1 MCACFCILTVIV
13 NVAFFNNSTLISPVY
28 MPGSVSAR
36 FAGCFLVTRFVYLH
50 AAKWLLAVLVNT
62 SGWHLEPGNQAMG
75 KLGGS
80 ALNVLLKIIP
90 KLSMNYPPELLHS
103 CLALS
108 IDGTGRGRVLD
119 SEV

>member
-1 MCACFCILTVIV
+1 MFH
-13 NVAFFNNSTLISPVY
+13 F
-28 MPGSVSAR
+28 VSAQY
-36 FAGCFLVTRFVYLH
+36 AQCFSVTRYVYLH
-50 AAKWLLAVLVNT
+50 AAKWFLAVLVNT
-62 SGWHLEPGNQAMG
+62 SGWHLDPGNQAMG

-103 CLALS
+103 CLAPS

-119 SEV
+119 REVRCPCCPGEI